1 MPWSATSGA
10 SSVGEACSSGYRS
23 SLSPY
28 FSGSFARS
36 EACAQAAVRSPAS
49 RHVARY
55 GIGPHGA
62 LFQTMTGTLVA
73 TSDYSSSY
81 P

>member
-1 MPWSATSGA
+1 
-10 SSVGEACSSGYRS
+10 
-23 SLSPY
+23 
-28 FSGSFARS
+28 
-36 EACAQAAVRSPAS
+36 
-49 RHVARY
+49 VARY